1 MEGYVKFGEQ
11 TLDFEGSMED
21 LCGEFMLALKKSN
34 EDFLIQS
41 VLFKNKGNYSVD
53 EVQWYREMMVEIN
66 AQLDDQMAKR
76 TEKKLKMIARLKTT
90 AEKYFTKFEN
100 QYLISVD
107 ELAAKQGTGRKF
119 GNPKRIAQA
128 KLRKEMTKCENAQE
142 STTSISI
149 T

>member
-1 MEGYVKFGEQ
+1 MEGYLKFGEQ

-21 LCGEFMLALKKSN
+21 LCGEFMMALKKSN

-53 EVQWYREMMVEIN
+53 EVQWYREMMVEIH
-66 AQLDDQMAKR
+66 AQLVDQMAKR
-76 TEKKLKMIARLKTT
+76 TEKKEKMIARLKTT

-107 ELAAKQGTGRKF
+107 ELAAK
-119 GNPKRIAQA
+119 
-128 KLRKEMTKCENAQE
+128 
-142 STTSISI
+142 
-149 T
+149 